1 MKTIKY
7 LLLVFLLGSSTILMA
22 TDFTLHQ
29 TSSATQTTISSSGGG
44 NGDSYGG
51 NMRHYAGS
59 HACPASM
66 TTPMVNF
73 HSTSAMTSSGSSL
86 PSAATT
92 GFISADE
99 NLNSNN
105 TDFTPKGP
113 QRVGGWGDNNAGD
126 PGAVPL
132 GDALLPLLLL
142 AAGYA
147 ICVWRKN
154 KSHSRL
160 ATPDQINNQTRDS
173 RNNQ

>member
-29 TSSATQTTISSSGGG
+29 TSSATMTTISSGGG
-44 NGDSYGG
+44 GYGDSYGG

-73 HSTSAMTSSGSSL
+73 HSTSVMTSSGSSL

-92 GFISADE
+92 GFISADD
-99 NLNSNN
+99 NLSDN
-105 TDFTPKGP
+105 TSGNTNFTPQGP
-113 QRVGGWGDNNAGD
+113 QRVEGFPQIPFPEPVGDI
-126 PGAVPL
+126 PWVMV
-132 GDALLPLLLL
+132 ALL
-142 AAGYA
+142 AIGYA
-147 ICVWRKN
+147 IYLGRKTSVPN
-154 KSHSRL
+154 PKSRK
-160 ATPDQINNQTRDS
+160 
-173 RNNQ
+173 